1 MLKHKYEN
9 NIYERENS
17 KTNEPHKFEL
27 PKGSYSVSDIQD
39 YIKFIIKEYE
49 TLTKIRP
56 IHIYVN
62 RINNVLF
69 FYNKRWI

>member
-1 MLKHKYEN
+1 METIFMNGRTAKLMNHISLNYQKVL
-9 NIYERENS
+9 I
-17 KTNEPHKFEL
+17 L
-27 PKGSYSVSDIQD
+27 CQIQD